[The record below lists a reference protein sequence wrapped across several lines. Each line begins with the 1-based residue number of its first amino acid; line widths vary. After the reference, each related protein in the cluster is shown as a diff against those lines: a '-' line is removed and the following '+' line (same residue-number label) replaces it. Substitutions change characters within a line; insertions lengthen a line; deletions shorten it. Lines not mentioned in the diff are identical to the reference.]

1 MSANK
6 KLEKAILKSLAYSG
20 LFKYPLSF
28 NQLGTYLGT
37 KTTYSQLAK
46 TLRKLEKKKKI
57 SQKQGKYYLYRKQT
71 VSWQKRYQ
79 TAQTKEKL
87 ARKVLRDLEKI
98 PWIKMIALT
107 GPLAAHNPG
116 KKGDID
122 IFVIAK
128 KNRLWLTRAFI
139 VLYLKASKNYR
150 TDKDPN
156 NKVCPNLLISE
167 ENLEWK
173 KDKRNLFIASEIVR
187 MQPILNKSNTY
198 ERFLEANR
206 WIQNFFPNFKFTKVE
221 SKPKFN
227 PSLLNLLEK
236 WAFRLQKGYMQKK
249 ITSEKVRPNKIHFN
263 KNDISSDVMRRFKK
277 EVKRLL

>member
-1 MSANK
+1 MSVNK
-6 KLEKAILKSLAYSG
+6 ELEKAILKSLAYSG

-37 KTTYSQLAK
+37 KTTYSQLAE

-87 ARKVLRDLEKI
+87 ARKILRDLEKI

-107 GPLAAHNPG
+107 GPLAAYNPG

-139 VLYLKASKNYR
+139 VFYLKASKNYR

-206 WIQNFFPNFKFTKVE
+206 WIQNFFPNFKFTKVDFR
-221 SKPKFN
+221 PKFN

-249 ITSEKVRPNKIHFN
+249 ITSEKVTPSKIHFN
-263 KNDISSDVMRRFKK
+263 KNDISSDIMQRFKK